1 MNGSIRWLNAF
12 ERASREVNDGWTT
25 GDIEGEVRR
34 LAQVFEVVWARL
46 EDADGKVW
54 FVEPRGDKV
63 VWFPLRHHKD
73 SRPVKDGTW

>member
-12 ERASREVNDGWTT
+12 ECASRDVTDSWDLADIT
-25 GDIEGEVRR
+25 GEIRR

-73 SRPVKDGTW
+73 SRPVKDGNW